1 MRAQW
6 SPLTCSLHYCMC
18 RPNSRF
24 VSSRV
29 DAGPFQI
36 PFVALPK
43 LNHAH
48 SRNLWIGF
56 IPSIVHPFPNQ
67 EAMMQTGEKR
77 IRVISVIVWHHIL
90 HDYIHTH
97 ASQLDGL
104 VLGFL
109 ALCTWEKDRTNNFS
123 IYHTFGWGI
132 HSRWALL
139 HAFHLLVLKDHT

>member
-1 MRAQW
+1 MVTSHVFAA
-6 SPLTCSLHYCMC
+6 LLHVQTELPFRLVSCGR
-18 RPNSRF
+18 RPFSE
-24 VSSRV
+24 
-29 DAGPFQI
+29 I

-90 HDYIHTH
+90 HDDYILMLHTH
-97 ASQLDGL
+97 ASQLDG
-104 VLGFL
+104 
-109 ALCTWEKDRTNNFS
+109 
-123 IYHTFGWGI
+123 
-132 HSRWALL
+132 
-139 HAFHLLVLKDHT
+139 

>member
-1 MRAQW
+1 MVTSHVFAA
-6 SPLTCSLHYCMC
+6 LLHVQTELPFRLVSCGR
-18 RPNSRF
+18 RPFSE
-24 VSSRV
+24 
-29 DAGPFQI
+29 I

-48 SRNLWIGF
+48 SRNLWIGS